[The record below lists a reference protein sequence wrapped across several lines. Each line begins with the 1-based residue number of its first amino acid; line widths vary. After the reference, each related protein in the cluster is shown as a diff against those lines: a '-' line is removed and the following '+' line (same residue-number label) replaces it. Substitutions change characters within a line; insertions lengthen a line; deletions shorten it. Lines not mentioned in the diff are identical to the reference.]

1 MTSAAPHTAG
11 GRPGALPAVGTA
23 VLVRLG
29 KYRHL
34 GTVIEHRNGRA
45 WVEFVIN
52 GTEEPR
58 HMLRSADQLEYPQL
72 T

>member
-1 MTSAAPHTAG
+1 MTSAAPRTAG
-11 GRPGALPAVGTA
+11 GRSGALPAVGTA
-23 VLVRLG
+23 VLVRLA

-34 GTVIEHRNGRA
+34 GTVIEHRNGQA

-58 HMLRSADQLEYPQL
+58 HILLSADELEYPS
-72 T
+72 